1 MKPGVLSTSTKK
13 CIDSSAFII
22 QGKYEQ
28 KVKVLLSSEKLKKE
42 LLSFVSNKPRMLT
55 VEGKLE
61 IIDKRIILTEGPY
74 DDSGNYD
81 VEKDPSGV
89 VTKVLKLAL
98 LFEEAGKN
106 I

>member
-1 MKPGVLSTSTKK
+1 
-13 CIDSSAFII
+13 
-22 QGKYEQ
+22 
-28 KVKVLLSSEKLKKE
+28 
-42 LLSFVSNKPRMLT
+42 MLT

-74 DDSGNYD
+74 DGSGNYD